1 MTRICFETVSPVILV
16 RLRRVGSATAP
27 WCPASLGFRFPNPRR
42 LLLPARV
49 CCPTLRRAASQART
63 QPPRPP
69 PRRSGLVRPSRG
81 SQRYSSLG
89 RACGRWLAP
98 PGLCATPASRSL
110 PKGYRE
116 PVLLRPCLFRHA
128 LPSCGYA
135 SPRTRLSL
143 GRADLLLPRDEDR

>member
-27 WCPASLGFRFPNPRR
+27 WCPASLRFRFPNPRR
-42 LLLPARV
+42 LLLPARA

-69 PRRSGLVRPSRG
+69 PRRSGRPHPSG
-81 SQRYSSLG
+81 GPQRSASLR
-89 RACGRWLAP
+89 RACGRWL
-98 PGLCATPASRSL
+98 ATPASRSL

-116 PVLLRPCLFRHA
+116 PVLLRPCLFRRP